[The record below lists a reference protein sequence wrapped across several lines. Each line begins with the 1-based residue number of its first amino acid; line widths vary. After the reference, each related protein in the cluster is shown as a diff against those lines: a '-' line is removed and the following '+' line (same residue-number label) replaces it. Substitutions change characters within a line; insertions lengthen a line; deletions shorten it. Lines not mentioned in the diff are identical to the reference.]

1 MYLVRGRGKYSRF
14 RTTKTLKQS
23 WIILL
28 LENPLSFSICAEFKF
43 KNFFVCRVGTI
54 LRVRILQVTSESV
67 STRQREGGSL
77 PCSVNEV
84 QLINFTQGAYNG
96 DSSTRASLEDL
107 RWSSNS
113 SMHKLQA
120 VGQHD
125 RGSPK
130 PPMAHSPVEM
140 ITFESRCVDKDSAD
154 DKKAKMSQALQ
165 MEKQTV
171 IDKARQESERENAC
185 VFKNTV
191 NLEVNQNEVD
201 ETEKISLLHPH
212 DNIVKVCDLGCRM
225 MLYFCLLWRKSARIC
240 FSCFLL
246 MWFWKKK
253 ILLTGST
260 KATVNFWIWREFQI
274 FRILHFFIKNHN
286 NFTTNLLL

>member
-1 MYLVRGRGKYSRF
+1 M
-14 RTTKTLKQS
+14 
-23 WIILL
+23 
-28 LENPLSFSICAEFKF
+28 CH
-43 KNFFVCRVGTI
+43 VGTI
-54 LRVRILQVTSESV
+54 LMVRILQVTSESV

-130 PPMAHSPVEM
+130 PLMAHSPVEM
-140 ITFESRCVDKDSAD
+140 ITFESRCVDKDSAE
-154 DKKAKMSQALQ
+154 DKKAKLSQALQ
-165 MEKQTV
+165 LEKQAV
-171 IDKARQESERENAC
+171 IEKARQESERENAGAL
-185 VFKNTV
+185 FKNTV

-212 DNIVKVCDLGCRM
+212 ENIVKVCDLGCRM
-225 MLYFCLLWRKSARIC
+225 MLYFCLHWRKKC
-240 FSCFLL
+240 
-246 MWFWKKK
+246 
-253 ILLTGST
+253 
-260 KATVNFWIWREFQI
+260 Q
-274 FRILHFFIKNHN
+274 
-286 NFTTNLLL
+286 NLLFMFVSNVILKKQNYVN